1 MESYKQLVNFFCELA
16 ENLIKISEIQKA
28 FRAALEP

>member
-1 MESYKQLVNFFCELA
+1 MESYKQLLSFFYELA
-16 ENLIKISEIQKA
+16 ENFIKISEIQKA